1 MAKVYGMGGLATG
14 KKGNEVYAIRSGE
27 NIVRQYQPRVSN
39 PNTSAQVASR
49 AKLKLMSQLA
59 AAISP
64 VIAIKAKGLQSSRNL
79 FIKLNYGFVQYDAE
93 TASINLNQIQLTKS
107 NISFPDFIVS
117 REDNLHCNIQLSE
130 GAAEDFDKVCYIIY
144 VKQPDQTLRLLDSK
158 LISEAGE
165 QGVFPAVM
173 KYSASAIVVYA
184 YGIRLN
190 SERVKARFGQMVAP
204 SAIDIAQLLVK
215 SSEVMGDVTLS
226 ETRGLTMNVGE
237 TLDSSDN
244 VIRATIAVAKS
255 GDGTVAGGG
264 RYEVGTQVTVVAT
277 PNNGATFLGW
287 HENSK
292 TGALVSN
299 NASYSFTA
307 EENRTLVAVF
317 QGGNIPTYTIAAATD
332 PAGHGTITGAGTY
345 EEGDEVT
352 LNINTAS
359 GWDFKGWYEGETL
372 VSSNRAYSF
381 TVNQSRSLTAKVE
394 EHQGDEND

>member
-1 MAKVYGMGGLATG
+1 MAKVYGIGGLATG
-14 KKGNEVYAIRSGE
+14 KKGNEVYAIRAGE

-59 AAISP
+59 AAVAP
-64 VIAIKAKGLQSSRNL
+64 VIAIKGKRLQTPRNL
-79 FIKLNYGFVQYDAE
+79 FIKQNYDLAQFAGE
-93 TASINLNQIQLTKS
+93 TASIKLDAIQLTIS

-117 REDNLHCNIQLSE
+117 REDGLHINVQLSE
-130 GAAEDFDKVCYIIY
+130 DASADFDKVCYIIY
-144 VKQPDQTLRLLDSK
+144 IKQPDQTLRLLDSK
-158 LISEAGE
+158 LITEAGE
-165 QGVFPAVM
+165 QGVFPAVL
-173 KYSASAIVVYA
+173 KYTASAIVVYA

-237 TLDSSDN
+237 NLDSSDN
-244 VIRATIAVAKS
+244 VIRATIAVSKS
-255 GDGTVAGGG
+255 GDGSVAGGG
-264 RYEVGTQVTVVAT
+264 RYEVGTPVTVVAT

-287 HENSK
+287 HENTK
-292 TGALVSN
+292 NGALVSE
-299 NASYSFTA
+299 NASYTFTA

-317 QGGNIPTYTIAAATD
+317 QGGNVPTFTIAAATD

-345 EEGDEVT
+345 EEGEQVT
-352 LNINTAS
+352 ININTAS
-359 GWDFKGWYEGETL
+359 GWDFKGWYNGETL
-372 VSSNRAYSF
+372 LSSNRAYSF
-381 TVNQSRSLTAKVE
+381 NVTESLNLTAKVE